1 MCAGVP
7 FDFSHSFLAKDVLQI
22 SPKLGARVEHEQ
34 PKHRLAWCHFNQGA
48 GQSCPMPRTIRLR
61 GGSSMNL
68 RFMCFLAA
76 CLAISSPALADEQP
90 GLLRRMSCSM
100 VRFYIAKYSAPAAE
114 QWARSKG

>member
-1 MCAGVP
+1 
-7 FDFSHSFLAKDVLQI
+7 
-22 SPKLGARVEHEQ
+22 
-34 PKHRLAWCHFNQGA
+34 
-48 GQSCPMPRTIRLR
+48 
-61 GGSSMNL
+61 MNL

-114 QWARSKG
+114 QWARSKGATDADIEAARRCLAPETRTAKTGSRAVATAPYGS